1 MNSSL
6 DTRSIVRP
14 LALIALV
21 AVAVLGFA
29 SGRAHAA
36 FAGDNGDIAYSRP
49 SGDDNHIFAYDPAT
63 GKSKQLTDNSLRFGR
78 DSAVAYSPSY
88 GPTGKRIVFLALVD
102 TKSSGGRR
110 ADVFVMKADGS
121 HVKRLTHSPAGEYSP
136 TFTAD
141 GTHIAY
147 SLRGKTYVIPS
158 SGKGE
163 RVELTAALPHGGV
176 GATFSSDG
184 SKVAVASS
192 DDGDSDIFV
201 MNADG
206 SDPVN
211 VTAASADAEYAP
223 DFSPDGTRIAFISD
237 RLGDFEG
244 DLFTMAAD
252 GSDAITVHAADD
264 LEAQDPVYSPD
275 GEQIAFATRIND
287 RGAIRVATVPAAGGT
302 PKTIKNPGPI
312 SDDPSWGVK

>member
-6 DTRSIVRP
+6 DTRSIVRL
-14 LALIALV
+14 LALTALA

-29 SGRAHAA
+29 AGRAHAA
-36 FAGDNGDIAYSRP
+36 FAGDDGDIAYSRP
-49 SGDDNHIFAYDPAT
+49 SGGDNHIFAYDPAT
-63 GKSKQLTDNSLRFGR
+63 GKSKQLTDDSLRFGR
-78 DSAVAYSPSY
+78 DSAVAYQPSY

-102 TKSSGGRR
+102 TTRVGGRR
-110 ADVFVMKADGS
+110 ADVFVMKSDGS

-136 TFTAD
+136 AFTAD

-158 SGKGE
+158 SGKGD

-184 SKVAVASS
+184 TKVAVASS
-192 DDGDSDIFV
+192 DGGDSDIFV

-211 VTAASADAEYAP
+211 VTAASTDAEYSP
-223 DFSPDGTRIAFISD
+223 DFSPDGSRIAFISD

-252 GSDAITVHAADD
+252 GSDVVTVHAADG
-264 LEAQDPVYSPD
+264 LEAEDPVYSPD
-275 GEQIAFATRIND
+275 GTRIALATRIND
-287 RGAIRVATVPAAGGT
+287 SGAIRVATVPAAGGK

-312 SDDPSWGVK
+312 SDDPSWGVG